1 MILLHVCYTIYKIE
15 KVLLLLQI
23 LWNQMAPKQAHL
35 HVSTLNPTK
44 YELIP
49 SYGFRRVA
57 FTKCH
62 RLTDD
67 ANHYYVPP
75 LVINYMLHH
84 VKNKCLSE
92 VFQRHVQLF
101 LRINPI

>member
-15 KVLLLLQI
+15 KVPLLLQI

-35 HVSTLNPTK
+35 HVSTINPTK

-62 RLTDD
+62 RLTDRRK
-67 ANHYYVPP
+67 P
-75 LVINYMLHH
+75 LLCPSISNKLHAASCQ
-84 VKNKCLSE
+84 K
-92 VFQRHVQLF
+92 
-101 LRINPI
+101 